1 MTGFNY
7 NYYLLAFM
15 LNSDIVRYTMEI
27 NEQRPIND
35 FSGAIEAA
43 LKAIREKDFEQAA
56 ILASL
61 AYNLAPDPS
70 EQARAARDLSTTY
83 SHLNKYDE
91 AEEWVTKAIK
101 QHRALAEEAIKQ
113 QEGLEDLTEKDK
125 KRRRRVLRELG
136 ASVATL
142 GTLHLQRIATDPSY
156 DTPENCQQVA
166 EKLGE
171 GLSKVEESRTYAAGR
186 NRRID
191 QYDINFTARRSFAE
205 AMAGNTKRSLALGA
219 RAVWLAFWSES
230 PKIDTS
236 NPKLSITE
244 RFKAKARA
252 SVRGVGT
259 AAVAAVAPFNRKF
272 AKSIVKKLN

>member
-1 MTGFNY
+1 
-7 NYYLLAFM
+7 M
-15 LNSDIVRYTMEI
+15 LNSDIVRHIMEI

-61 AYNLAPDPS
+61 AYNLAPDSS
-70 EQARAARDLSTTY
+70 EQARAARDLSDAY
-83 SHLNKYDE
+83 RHQGNYDE
-91 AEEWVTKAIK
+91 SKKWVTKAVA
-101 QHRALAEEAIKQ
+101 QHEALLK
-113 QEGLEDLTEKDK
+113 EDKNRST
-125 KRRRRVLRELG
+125 LRELG

-142 GTLHLQRIATDPSY
+142 GTLHLQRIVTDPSY
-156 DTPENCQQVA
+156 DNQENSQQAA
-166 EKLGE
+166 EN
-171 GLSKVEESRTYAAGR
+171 LSKGLRYIEESREYTT
-186 NRRID
+186 NKNSKID
-191 QYDINFTARRSFAE
+191 QYDINFTDRTSFAE
-205 AMAGNTKRSLALGA
+205 ALAGNTKRSLALGA

-259 AAVAAVAPFNRKF
+259 VAVAAVAPFNREF

>member
-1 MTGFNY
+1 
-7 NYYLLAFM
+7 
-15 LNSDIVRYTMEI
+15 MEI

-35 FSGAIEAA
+35 FSSAIEAA

-61 AYNLAPDPS
+61 AYDLAPDPS

-83 SHLNKYDE
+83 RHLNKYDE
-91 AEEWVTKAIK
+91 AEEWVTKAVE
-101 QHRALAEEAIKQ
+101 QHETLAEEG
-113 QEGLEDLTEKDK
+113 ENRST
-125 KRRRRVLRELG
+125 LRELG

-142 GTLHLQRIATDPSY
+142 GTLQLQRIATDPSY
-156 DTPENCQQVA
+156 DNQENSQRAA
-166 EKLGE
+166 EN
-171 GLSKVEESRTYAAGR
+171 LSKGLRYIEESRKHATDK
-186 NRRID
+186 NRKID
-191 QYDINFTARRSFAE
+191 QYDINFTARTGFAE
-205 AMAGNTKRSLALGA
+205 ALAGDTKRSLALGA
-219 RAVWLAFWSES
+219 RAVRLAFLSES

-259 AAVAAVAPFNRKF
+259 VAVAAVAPFNRKF
-272 AKSIVKKLN
+272 SKSIVERLN

>member
-1 MTGFNY
+1 
-7 NYYLLAFM
+7 
-15 LNSDIVRYTMEI
+15 MEI

-35 FSGAIEAA
+35 SGAIEAA
-43 LKAIREKDFEQAA
+43 LKAIREKDFKQAA

-70 EQARAARDLSTTY
+70 EQARAARDLSATY
-83 SHLNKYDE
+83 RHLNKYDE

-101 QHRALAEEAIKQ
+101 QHRALVEEAIKQ

-142 GTLHLQRIATDPSY
+142 GTLQLQRIATDPSH
-156 DTPENCQQVA
+156 DNQKNSQQAAENLS
-166 EKLGE
+166 K
-171 GLSKVEESRTYAAGR
+171 GLSYIEESRKYTT
-186 NRRID
+186 NKNSKID
-191 QYDINFTARRSFAE
+191 QYDVNFYARASFAE
-205 AMAGNTKRSLALGA
+205 AMAGDTKRSLALGA

-236 NPKLSITE
+236 NPNLKAKE
-244 RFKAKARA
+244 RFKAKSRA
-252 SVRGVGT
+252 LVRGIG
-259 AAVAAVAPFNRKF
+259 AFAVAAVAPFNRKF

>member
-1 MTGFNY
+1 
-7 NYYLLAFM
+7 M
-15 LNSDIVRYTMEI
+15 LNSDIVRHIMEI

-35 FSGAIEAA
+35 FSGAMEAA

-70 EQARAARDLSTTY
+70 EQARAARDLSAAY
-83 SHLNKYDE
+83 RHLNKYDE
-91 AEEWVTKAIK
+91 AEEWVAKAIK
-101 QHRALAEEAIKQ
+101 QHRALTKEVIKQ
-113 QEGLEDLTEKDK
+113 QEGLENLTEKDK

-142 GTLHLQRIATDPSY
+142 GTLQLQRIATDPSY
-156 DTPENCQQVA
+156 DNQENSQRAA
-166 EKLGE
+166 ENLRK
-171 GLSKVEESRTYAAGR
+171 GLRYIEESRKHAADK
-186 NRRID
+186 NRKID
-191 QYDINFTARRSFAE
+191 QYDINFTARTGFAE
-205 AMAGNTKRSLALGA
+205 ALAGDTKRSLALGA
-219 RAVWLAFWSES
+219 RAVRLAFLSES

-236 NPKLSITE
+236 NPNLSITE

-259 AAVAAVAPFNRKF
+259 VAVAAVAPFNRKF
-272 AKSIVKKLN
+272 AESIVKKLN

>member
-1 MTGFNY
+1 M
-7 NYYLLAFM
+7 
-15 LNSDIVRYTMEI
+15 
-27 NEQRPIND
+27 Q
-35 FSGAIEAA
+35 
-43 LKAIREKDFEQAA
+43 AIRGKDFEQAA

-70 EQARAARDLSTTY
+70 EQARAARDLSATY
-83 SHLNKYDE
+83 RHLNKYDE

-125 KRRRRVLRELG
+125 KRRRRILRELG

-142 GTLHLQRIATDPSY
+142 GTLQLQRIATDPSY
-156 DTPENCQQVA
+156 DNQENSQRA
-166 EKLGE
+166 AKN
-171 GLSKVEESRTYAAGR
+171 LSKGLRYIEESRKHATDKDR
-186 NRRID
+186 KID
-191 QYDINFTARRSFAE
+191 QYDINFTARTSFAE
-205 AMAGNTKRSLALGA
+205 ALADNTKRSLALGA
-219 RAVWLAFWSES
+219 RAVWLALWSES

-259 AAVAAVAPFNRKF
+259 AAVALFNREF

>member
-1 MTGFNY
+1 M
-7 NYYLLAFM
+7 
-15 LNSDIVRYTMEI
+15 
-27 NEQRPIND
+27 
-35 FSGAIEAA
+35 
-43 LKAIREKDFEQAA
+43 
-56 ILASL
+56 
-61 AYNLAPDPS
+61 
-70 EQARAARDLSTTY
+70 
-83 SHLNKYDE
+83 
-91 AEEWVTKAIK
+91 AEEV
-101 QHRALAEEAIKQ
+101 IKQ

-142 GTLHLQRIATDPSY
+142 GTLQLQLQRIATDPSY
-156 DTPENCQQVA
+156 DNQENSQRAA
-166 EKLGE
+166 EN
-171 GLSKVEESRTYAAGR
+171 LSKGLRYIEESREYTT
-186 NRRID
+186 NKNSKID
-191 QYDINFTARRSFAE
+191 QYDINFTARTSFAE
-205 AMAGNTKRSLALGA
+205 ALAGNTKRSLALGA

-259 AAVAAVAPFNRKF
+259 VAVAAVAPFNREF